1 MRTRHPFITR
11 APRRRTPRARPSPS
25 EILSRGARRVLRFS
39 PHMCPGGERRA
50 HGHHLRCTVHTVH
63 LVAHVPR
70 RRTPRPRP
78 SRHGMLSSGAQRALR
93 FSSRMCPGG
102 EHRAHGHHLRGTVRT
117 VRVLAHVPR
126 RRTPRPRPSRRAVLS
141 FGAPCVLRFSSR
153 MCPGGEHRA
162 SGPSHPG
169 GGHVYHA
176 PSPSCAP
183 EENTAPAAPPQ
194 QEAAEEGSR
203 VQRASSRMCPG
214 GEHRIDSPPHREV
227 HSFSAPSGACASE
240 ENTPPT
246 TSLLYCI
253 PPPVRP
259 GGEQRTLRGACATEC
274 AEPPWVRHT
283 QSRMHLRG
291 KHVDRGTQSG
301 PPITLKYLSIVVL
314 HGRIIVHNYATM

>member
-25 EILSRGARRVLRFS
+25 EILSHGAPRVLCFS
-39 PHMCPGGERRA
+39 PRMCPGGERRA

-78 SRHGMLSSGAQRALR
+78 SRHGMLSSGAQRA
-93 FSSRMCPGG
+93 
-102 EHRAHGHHLRGTVRT
+102 
-117 VRVLAHVPR
+117 
-126 RRTPRPRPSRRAVLS
+126 
-141 FGAPCVLRFSSR
+141 LRFSSR

-227 HSFSAPSGACASE
+227 HSFSAPSGACAPE

-246 TSLLYCI
+246 TTSLLYYI

-259 GGEQRTLRGACATEC
+259 GGEQRTLRGACATKC
-274 AEPPWVRHT
+274 AEP
-283 QSRMHLRG
+283 Q
-291 KHVDRGTQSG
+291 
-301 PPITLKYLSIVVL
+301 
-314 HGRIIVHNYATM
+314 